1 MISWVL
7 IIYLFNG
14 TLQPTVKTQTV
25 EFAGQCRAAC
35 STIMKEGVYQG
46 EQVVHCTC
54 KKSTDYYKL

>member
-25 EFAGQCRAAC
+25 EFAPQCRATCAN
-35 STIMKEGVYQG
+35 IMKSGVYQG

-54 KKSTDYYKL
+54 KRSDQYYK